1 MLKRNKL
8 TWIRWT
14 VTYWFRNSFL
24 LNEKCLY
31 KNLKIFLMSWFFR
44 IYQEFS
50 RILEKFHFSISISR
64 HFHFTFHSRSRS
76 WDIFISL
83 FTLDL
88 DIKAFS
94 FHFSFSKLVNHIFI
108 SLFTSRN
115 EWTRFS
121 FHFSLLKLPI
131 PTLAGHWHF
140 KPSVSSLRYE
150 ICGNGCISFLILRT
164 LVSPTVHPTFFISL
178 HSFLEYSARVRNS
191 LYSHW
196 RGVWS

>member
-64 HFHFTFHSRSRS
+64 HFHFTFHSRN
-76 WDIFISL
+76 W
-83 FTLDL
+83 LDTFL
-88 DIKAFS
+88 
-94 FHFSFSKLVNHIFI
+94 
-108 SLFTSRN
+108 
-115 EWTRFS
+115 
-121 FHFSLLKLPI
+121 FHFSLLEMSEPDF
-131 PTLAGHWHF
+131 HF
-140 KPSVSSLRYE
+140 TFHFSNFQYPLSQDTDDRISSIRVSAASVHQQHQRISSS
-150 ICGNGCISFLILRT
+150 ISASAAASASAHQQHQCISNISNIGPFWSQTWGKLSIFRA
-164 LVSPTVHPTFFISL
+164 SFID
-178 HSFLEYSARVRNS
+178 F
-191 LYSHW
+191 
-196 RGVWS
+196 

>member
-64 HFHFTFHSRSRS
+64 QFHFTFHSRSRS

-108 SLFTSRN
+108 SLLEMSEPDFHFT
-115 EWTRFS
+115 
-121 FHFSLLKLPI
+121 FHFSNFQYPLSQDTDVCAPKSKSVLY
-131 PTLAGHWHF
+131 TLQKNVENWTQEQNQCDLHTDW
-140 KPSVSSLRYE
+140 
-150 ICGNGCISFLILRT
+150 LIL
-164 LVSPTVHPTFFISL
+164 LGI
-178 HSFLEYSARVRNS
+178 
-191 LYSHW
+191 
-196 RGVWS
+196 

>member
-121 FHFSLLKLPI
+121 FHFSLLELPI
-131 PTLAGHWHF
+131 STLAEHCDTGLKTSKHKTVRSRQVMVWH
-140 KPSVSSLRYE
+140 
-150 ICGNGCISFLILRT
+150 ITG
-164 LVSPTVHPTFFISL
+164 
-178 HSFLEYSARVRNS
+178 
-191 LYSHW
+191 
-196 RGVWS
+196 